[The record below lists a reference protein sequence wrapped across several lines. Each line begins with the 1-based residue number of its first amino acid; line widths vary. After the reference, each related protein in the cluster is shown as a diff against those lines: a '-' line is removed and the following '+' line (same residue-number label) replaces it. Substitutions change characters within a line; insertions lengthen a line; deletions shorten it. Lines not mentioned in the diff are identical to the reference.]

1 MQTRQNR
8 RSHPFQ
14 LVVARSLWVIKLHL
28 EVHLHIIATW
38 EGNAEVGIHSSF
50 TEEDRWQGGEEDIVS
65 FIDPSFIQV
74 EGNFGC

>member
-1 MQTRQNR
+1 MEQSLYQLVVRTR

-14 LVVARSLWVIKLHL
+14 LVVARSLGVRKLHL
-28 EVHLHIIATW
+28 EVHLPIIATW

-50 TEEDRWQGGEEDIVS
+50 TEEDIVS
-65 FIDPSFIQV
+65 SIDPSFIQV